1 MKTIKLFEIQKK
13 LDLAIHKKHN
23 IIEEKI
29 IEKKII
35 ALYVEISEFI
45 NEVASFKYWKNN
57 KNISKEK
64 ILEEYADC
72 LHFFMTFYVYKNI
85 KKNVKPIKGKNI
97 NKMILNLYKNISNF
111 QDNLNEINLD
121 KSFSIFLGIGNI
133 LKFDWNEVEKYYLMK
148 NKINFDRLK
157 NNY

>member
-45 NEVASFKYWKNN
+45 NEVASFKY
-57 KNISKEK
+57 
-64 ILEEYADC
+64 
-72 LHFFMTFYVYKNI
+72 
-85 KKNVKPIKGKNI
+85 
-97 NKMILNLYKNISNF
+97 
-111 QDNLNEINLD
+111 
-121 KSFSIFLGIGNI
+121 
-133 LKFDWNEVEKYYLMK
+133 
-148 NKINFDRLK
+148 
-157 NNY
+157 